1 MHVSRFELSTVLIIK
16 FSLFE
21 NYFYIV
27 GEMDNKIDT
36 DFLNFSFLKK
46 VQHSFF
52 LRKTG
57 LHFIDSY
64 KVLHIHPCKDIPK

>member
-21 NYFYIV
+21 NYFYNV

-46 VQHSFF
+46 VQHSLFF
-52 LRKTG
+52 
-57 LHFIDSY
+57 F
-64 KVLHIHPCKDIPK
+64 